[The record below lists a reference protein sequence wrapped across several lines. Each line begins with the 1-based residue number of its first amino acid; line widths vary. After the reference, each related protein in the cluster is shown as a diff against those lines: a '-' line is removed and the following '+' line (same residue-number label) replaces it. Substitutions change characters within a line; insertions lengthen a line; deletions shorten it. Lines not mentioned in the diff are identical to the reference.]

1 MPNADT
7 EAVQRVISE
16 FAHAYRCTGIEE
28 ILVLLTDDA
37 TVHSHGFAP
46 AKGNDAIRAW
56 FDQLIETLPD
66 ENWIL
71 SEGPVEVTVHET
83 LALAHREYTSTME
96 WVDLGVWRQFQRES
110 FTLAKEENSEWKIRG
125 YMSNFSHVER
135 FVEDKLFN
143 DLLHRIR
150 LVRRR
155 LRATHRATALARIQQ
170 QVEVLIDKIA
180 QQQRFHEKFPGEWK
194 VPEK

>member
-1 MPNADT
+1 
-7 EAVQRVISE
+7 
-16 FAHAYRCTGIEE
+16 
-28 ILVLLTDDA
+28 
-37 TVHSHGFAP
+37 
-46 AKGNDAIRAW
+46 
-56 FDQLIETLPD
+56 
-66 ENWIL
+66 
-71 SEGPVEVTVHET
+71 
-83 LALAHREYTSTME
+83 
-96 WVDLGVWRQFQRES
+96 
-110 FTLAKEENSEWKIRG
+110 
-125 YMSNFSHVER
+125 MSNFSHVER